1 VVWTVAFC
9 FSVYESPRDHP
20 RITREETDYIRV
32 AMGADAVDP
41 DAAVSQQVFHARY
54 DTLRYDTIRY
64 EISCWFNVRAV
75 AGISRLNLPH
85 ATNDEK
91 VNENPDMPRSI
102 GKHFRGIRGVSPGK
116 EREGYDSKDLQKRKV
131 LSLMPSVL

>member
-1 VVWTVAFC
+1 MNRTELVCARCVGAVGVVWTVAFC

-54 DTLRYDTIRY
+54 DTLRYDTIRD
-64 EISCWFNVRAV
+64 IMLVQRALCGRHKS
-75 AGISRLNLPH
+75 A
-85 ATNDEK
+85 
-91 VNENPDMPRSI
+91 
-102 GKHFRGIRGVSPGK
+102 
-116 EREGYDSKDLQKRKV
+116 
-131 LSLMPSVL
+131 